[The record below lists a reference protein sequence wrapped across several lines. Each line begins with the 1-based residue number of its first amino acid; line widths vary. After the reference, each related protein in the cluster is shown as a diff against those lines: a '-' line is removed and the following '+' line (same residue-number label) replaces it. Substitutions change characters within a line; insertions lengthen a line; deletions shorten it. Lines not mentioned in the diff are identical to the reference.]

1 MGEIS
6 GLTYVL
12 VFVLIGM
19 SAYFSASETAFAT
32 VNKVRLKNLMAEGN
46 KKAERVY
53 EIAQDYDRTLSA
65 ILIGNNV
72 VNIASASLGT
82 LIFTYWFGDMG
93 VGLSTLVMTIFVLI
107 FGEILPKT
115 FAKENAEAFT
125 MATASIL
132 FVLIKVL
139 SPLIWIFVK
148 MKNAVAN
155 MGKSNSEKK
164 PTVTEQEL
172 KYIIEESQSEGVLEE
187 QESLLVQSALDFD
200 ETTLEQVL
208 TPRVDVVAISIDE
221 KIENIKALFF
231 YEGYS
236 RIPVYAN
243 SVDSIIGVVHNKDFL
258 KAYIEHK
265 DFDLKSIVQEVVYV
279 PPKKRI
285 SELLKDLQKL
295 KSHMAIVVDEYGGTI
310 GIITLEDIIEELV
323 GDIWDESD
331 EEEIDLLKVDENIY
345 HVSGDLNPVDFFE
358 RVNYSYNDRDIVD
371 VSNSFAGWILETLE
385 KIPDVGEYFE
395 WQTLNIE
402 VLEVLENRILKVK
415 ITINED
421 VEKDND

>member
-12 VFVLIGM
+12 VIILIGM

-32 VNKVRLKNLMAEGN
+32 VNKVRLKNLIADGN
-46 KKAERVY
+46 KKAQLVY
-53 EIAQDYDRTLSA
+53 DIASDYDRALSA

-82 LIFTYWFGDMG
+82 LIFTNLFGASG
-93 VGLSTLVMTIFVLI
+93 VWISTIAMTIVVLI

-115 FAKENAEAFT
+115 FAKENAESFT

-132 FVLIKVL
+132 NVLIKVL
-139 SPLIWIFVK
+139 APLIWVFVK
-148 MKNAVAN
+148 MKNAVSN
-155 MGKSNSEKK
+155 IGKKNDDKK

-172 KYIIEESQSEGVLEE
+172 KYIIEESRSEGVLEA
-187 QESLLVQSALDFD
+187 QESQLVRSALDFD
-200 ETTLEQVL
+200 ETTLEEVL
-208 TPRVDVVAISIDE
+208 TPRVDVVAIDVKE
-221 KIENIKALFF
+221 NIENIKALFF

-236 RIPVYAN
+236 RIPVYST
-243 SVDSIIGVVHNKDFL
+243 SVDSIIGVIHNKDFL
-258 KAYIEHK
+258 KAYIEDK
-265 DFDLKSIVQEVVYV
+265 NFDLKSIVQEVIFV

-285 SELLKDLQKL
+285 SELLKDLQRL

-331 EEEIDLLKVDENIY
+331 EEEIDLQIINESTY
-345 HVSGDLNPVDFFE
+345 HVSGDLNPIDFFE
-358 RVNYSYNDRDIVD
+358 RIDYTYNERDLSD
-371 VSNSFAGWILETLE
+371 VSNSFAGFILETLGI
-385 KIPDVGEYFE
+385 IPDVGENFD
-395 WQTLNIE
+395 WKNLNIE
-402 VLEVLENRILKVK
+402 VLEVFENRILKVK
-415 ITINED
+415 VTINED
-421 VEKDND
+421 LEEDDE